1 VPLVATG
8 VNASDAAAAPADTG
22 TDYLPEILIGT
33 GCGLV
38 AVAIAL
44 GSWMFIKRCKK
55 TSSSVAEGFELQATS
70 VQQVAVAT
78 AFAIPHSLPVHIPMA
93 EVAVRY
99 VTDGDTSK
107 QDSKLP
113 MAEKVVKD

>member
-1 VPLVATG
+1 MVTG
-8 VNASDAAAAPADTG
+8 INASNAAAAPAGTG
-22 TDYLPEILIGT
+22 TEYLTQILIGT

-55 TSSSVAEGFELQATS
+55 TSSRVAEVFELQATS
-70 VQQVAVAT
+70 IQQVAVAT

-93 EVAVRY
+93 EVAVSY
-99 VTDGDTSK
+99 VTDGEISK

-113 MAEKVVKD
+113 MAEKVAKQG